1 MKKIS
6 FKKIIA
12 VLAIV
17 LAANP
22 NGFTFNVK
30 KGTIQSTGY
39 AVALFATQNSFGAEG
54 FLKVVEYAL
63 KNNIECVG
71 GWLDQK
77 SGRFYF
83 DATVIVEEKEKA
95 IELGRANKQLA
106 IFNLNTNE
114 EIRI

>member
-1 MKKIS
+1 MTKKSI
-6 FKKIIA
+6 KKTIA
-12 VLAIV
+12 VIAIV
-17 LAANP
+17 LAENP

-30 KGTIQSTGY
+30 QGTRQSTGY
-39 AVALFATQNSFGAEG
+39 AVSLSATQNSFGAEG

-63 KNNIECVG
+63 KNNVECVG
-71 GWLDQK
+71 GWLDQE
-77 SGRFYF
+77 SGQFYF
-83 DATVIVEEKEKA
+83 DATVIVDEKKKA